1 MADSTGNDNSLE
13 NWDLIGQENRALF
26 MDFLYDIHGREN
38 GLYTGLW
45 EQFKEMSAPLVS
57 DLICINLRREQD
69 TDVVSDD

>member
-1 MADSTGNDNSLE
+1 MADLPSNNNSLE

-57 DLICINLRREQD
+57 DLICINLRKGQEPTVD
-69 TDVVSDD
+69 SDD